1 MNQILIQTNK
11 MNYYRKSSNY
21 GSAKKQLILM
31 FIAFALLITVPALNI
46 GMNIILKQN
55 CTGYLERAASAN
67 TVETA
72 KEELGIALKYL
83 EDNNLTTGYT
93 SVIYRTPDDDI
104 GYWYKNLKDSYGEL
118 DKVTNQTSSLEK
130 TNILMKLRE
139 TIMDHGKNGDYV
151 TKPNGL
157 SRYPNNLAWGLLN
170 SFSILILFITVCY
183 IKSN

>member
-1 MNQILIQTNK
+1 MA
-11 MNYYRKSSNY
+11 YYKTPRYSY
-21 GSAKKQLILM
+21 GNAKKQVTIM
-31 FIAFALLITVPALNI
+31 IITIVLLITVPALNFL
-46 GMNIILKQN
+46 MNVRLNQN

-83 EDNNLTTGYT
+83 EDNNLTSGYT
-93 SVIYRTPDDDI
+93 SIIYRTPGDDV
-104 GYWYKNLKDSYGEL
+104 GYWYKNLKESYGEL
-118 DKVTNQTSSLEK
+118 DKVTDQTSSLEK

-157 SRYPNNLAWGLLN
+157 SRYPNNLPWGLLN
-170 SFSILILFITVCY
+170 SFAFLVFIIAACY
-183 IKSN
+183 VKSN